1 MSKYLLLALIL
12 LSGSTGFFAWLSW
25 SLNADKAVLSADL
38 QDCAKRNST
47 LVNEVDKAYLSC
59 TIDDAASTENTKG
72 QAAVDNKREDVKG
85 QIDKLPSVPKKPA
98 VTPSPTQQSS
108 VVPKTDNGVQDES
121 NTVDID
127 GTLPPQLRWLLDE
140 AFNANR
146 VQG

>member
-12 LSGSTGFFAWLSW
+12 LSGSTAFFAWLSW

-38 QDCAKRNST
+38 QACAERNSI

-59 TIDDAASTENTKG
+59 AIDDAASTENTKG
-72 QAAVDNKREDVKG
+72 QTAVDNKREDVKD
-85 QIDKLPSVPKKPA
+85 QIDKLPSVPKKPTV
-98 VTPSPTQQSS
+98 VTPP
-108 VVPKTDNGVQDES
+108 PKTDNGVQDES

-127 GTLPPQLRWLLDE
+127 GRLPDSLQRLLNS
-140 AFNANR
+140 AYSSG